1 MAVAYKWDCKTVDV
15 HPTQDGKSDVVYN
28 VHWRLTG
35 TSNKK
40 DAAGNFYAV
49 TNIGTEMI
57 DTSDLSNFKPI
68 DKVTNDEV
76 TAWVETAMG
85 ADAVTAMKAS
95 IKSAIDL
102 LITPTSVT
110 MQIGGGE

>member
-1 MAVAYKWDCKTVDV
+1 MATTYTWDCRTVDV
-15 HPTQDGKSDVVYN
+15 HPTQEGESDVVYN

-35 TSNKK
+35 ASDQLDPN
-40 DAAGNFYAV
+40 DNPYAV
-49 TNIGTEMI
+49 TNIGTQTI
-57 DTSDLSNFKPI
+57 DTSDLSDFTPI
-68 DKVTNDEV
+68 ADVTNEEV

-85 ADAVTAMKAS
+85 ADAVTAMKAG
-95 IKSAIDL
+95 IQSAIDL